1 VCVCTGQ
8 LEKAL
13 PSEML
18 ARYEDR
24 VAEESLNLAD
34 LGDLV
39 KYVYCIPGYVK
50 DTGPYA
56 DTGKKCVSD

>member
-1 VCVCTGQ
+1 
-8 LEKAL
+8 
-13 PSEML
+13 ML

-56 DTGKKCVSD
+56 DTG

>member
-39 KYVYCIPGYVK
+39 KYVYCIQ
-50 DTGPYA
+50 A
-56 DTGKKCVSD
+56 M